1 MVNYPRQ
8 LCCPFSQRWYSVVS
22 DTGQTTSRPTFACR
36 RLHKAIDFVVCLGGD
51 GVLLHASSLFMR
63 AIPPVISFNLGSL
76 GFLTNHTFDDFRRD
90 LRDVI
95 TGGEDLVECSLP
107 GEVMRVRGHERTCCN
122 RIDNEWTSAGH
133 PQRRNHWRVDVSGAQ
148 LRAQVLHASPFTTAG

>member
-1 MVNYPRQ
+1 LQRLGLRDKGSNPAVNVPK
-8 LCCPFSQRWYSVVS
+8 PS
-22 DTGQTTSRPTFACR
+22 GAA

-51 GVLLHASSLFMR
+51 GVLLHASSLFRR

-76 GFLTNHTFDDFRRD
+76 GFLTNHTFDDYQRD

-107 GEVMRVRGHERTCCN
+107 GEMMRVRADGRGICFAAY
-122 RIDNEWTSAGH
+122 AGLK
-133 PQRRNHWRVDVSGAQ
+133 PGMS
-148 LRAQVLHASPFTTAG
+148 RASD

>member
-1 MVNYPRQ
+1 M
-8 LCCPFSQRWYSVVS
+8 L
-22 DTGQTTSRPTFACR
+22 

-51 GVLLHASSLFMR
+51 GVLLHASSLYKR

-95 TGGEDLVECSLP
+95 TGCEDLTECSLP
-107 GEVMRVRGHERTCCN
+107 GEVMRVRHANPNHNPNLRQLLRSHRTDSSPILAEKLCAPAQN
-122 RIDNEWTSAGH
+122 PPTKAHKH
-133 PQRRNHWRVDVSGAQ
+133 PDGRV
-148 LRAQVLHASPFTTAG
+148 H